1 MTTRLEVHLPR
12 PHDKQAA
19 FLITPAKRVVV
30 KAGRRG
36 GKTVGVAILAVQKFL
51 EGKRILYATPTQ
63 EQIDRF
69 WESCKSAL
77 SEGIDAGIFYK
88 NETRHIIELP
98 GTEQRIRAKTAWN
111 ADTLRGDYA
120 DILIMDEYQ
129 LMNEDAWEVV
139 GAPMLLDN
147 NGNAVFVYTPP
158 SFRTAGASKA
168 RNKKHATMMFERAK
182 GDKSGRWA
190 AFHFTSHDNPH
201 ISSEALGELS
211 QDMTVLSFR
220 QEIMAEDIDEIPGA
234 LWKRETLEKS
244 RITVDDVPE
253 LARIFIAVDP
263 KTEAGADSETGI
275 VAVGLGRNR
284 HGYLLEDCSLN
295 STPEGW
301 ASQVVAAYHR
311 HDANALVVEINQGG
325 DMVTYTINTI
335 QGGIPMRKVRA
346 SRSKATRAEPV
357 AALYEQ
363 GKIHHIGDF
372 PILEN
377 QLCSWVPGDKSPDR
391 LDALVWG
398 FTELMVS
405 GRSGWARG

>member
-1 MTTRLEVHLPR
+1 MTTLTVRLPK
-12 PHDKQAA
+12 PHAKQRA
-19 FLITPAKRVVV
+19 FLRSPAKRRVV

-36 GKTVGVAILAVQKFL
+36 GKTVGVSILAVESFL
-51 EGKRILYATPTQ
+51 AGKRILYAAPTQ
-63 EQIDRF
+63 DQVDRF
-69 WESCKSAL
+69 WESCKNAL
-77 SEGIDAGIFYK
+77 AEPLDTKVFYK
-88 NETRHIIELP
+88 NETRHVIELP

-120 DILIMDEYQ
+120 DVLILDEYQ

-147 NGNAVFVYTPP
+147 NGDAIFVYTPP
-158 SFRTAGASKA
+158 SFRTAGVSKA
-168 RNKKHATMMFERAK
+168 RNKKHATLMFERAK
-182 GDKSGRWA
+182 NDTSGRWA

-201 ISSEALGELS
+201 ISEEALDELAS
-211 QDMTVLSFR
+211 DMTALSFR
-220 QEIMAEDIDEIPGA
+220 QEILAEDIDEIPGA

-244 RITVDDVPE
+244 RIDESKVPE
-253 LARIFIAVDP
+253 LTRIYVAIDP
-263 KTEAGADSETGI
+263 KTEAGADSEAGI
-275 VAVGLGRNR
+275 VVVGLGRDKR
-284 HGYLLEDCSLN
+284 GYLLEDVSIN
-295 STPEGW
+295 GTPEQW
-301 ASQVVAAYHR
+301 ARRVVDAYHR
-311 HDANALVVEINQGG
+311 HEANALVVEINQGG

-335 QGGIPMRKVRA
+335 QGGIPVRKVRA

-363 GKIHHIGDF
+363 GKISHVGDF
-372 PILEN
+372 SKLED

-405 GRSGWARG
+405 GRSGWSRG

>member
-1 MTTRLEVHLPR
+1 MTTLTVRLPK
-12 PHDKQAA
+12 PHAKQRA
-19 FLITPAKRVVV
+19 FLRSPAKRRVV

-36 GKTVGVAILAVQKFL
+36 GKTVGVSILAVESFL
-51 EGKRILYATPTQ
+51 AGKRILYAAPTQ
-63 EQIDRF
+63 DQVDRF
-69 WESCKSAL
+69 WESCKNAL
-77 SEGIDAGIFYK
+77 AEPLDTKVFYK
-88 NETRHIIELP
+88 NETRHVIELP

-120 DILIMDEYQ
+120 DVLILDEYQ

-147 NGNAVFVYTPP
+147 NGNAIFVYTPP
-158 SFRTAGASKA
+158 SFRTAGVSKA
-168 RNKKHATMMFERAK
+168 RNKKHATLMFERAK
-182 GDKSGRWA
+182 GDTSGRWA

-201 ISSEALGELS
+201 ISTEALDELAS
-211 QDMTVLSFR
+211 DMTALSFR
-220 QEIMAEDIDEIPGA
+220 QEILAEDIDEIPGA

-244 RITVDDVPE
+244 RIDESKVPE
-253 LARIFIAVDP
+253 LTRIYVAIDP

-275 VAVGLGRNR
+275 VVVGLGRDKR
-284 HGYLLEDCSLN
+284 GYLLEDVSVN
-295 STPEGW
+295 GTPEQW
-301 ASQVVAAYHR
+301 ARRVVDAYHR
-311 HDANALVVEINQGG
+311 HEANALVVEINQGG

-335 QGGIPMRKVRA
+335 QGGIPVRKVRA

-363 GKIHHIGDF
+363 GKISHVGDF
-372 PILEN
+372 SKLED

-405 GRSGWARG
+405 GRSGWSRG

>member
-1 MTTRLEVHLPR
+1 MTTLTVRLPK
-12 PHDKQAA
+12 PHAKQRA
-19 FLITPAKRVVV
+19 FLRSSAKRRVV

-36 GKTVGVAILAVQKFL
+36 GKTVGVSILAVESFL
-51 EGKRILYATPTQ
+51 AGKRILYAAPTQ
-63 EQIDRF
+63 DQVDRF
-69 WESCKSAL
+69 WESCKNAL
-77 SEGIDAGIFYK
+77 GEGIDAGVFYK
-88 NETRHIIELP
+88 NETRHVIELP

-120 DILIMDEYQ
+120 DVLILDEYQ

-147 NGNAVFVYTPP
+147 NGNAIFVYTPP
-158 SFRTAGASKA
+158 SFRTAGVSKA
-168 RNKKHATMMFERAK
+168 RNKKHATLMFERAK
-182 GDKSGRWA
+182 NDTTGRWA

-201 ISSEALGELS
+201 ISEEALSELAG
-211 QDMTVLSFR
+211 DMTALSFR
-220 QEIMAEDIDEIPGA
+220 QEILAEDIDEIPGA

-244 RITVDDVPE
+244 RIDESKVPE
-253 LARIFIAVDP
+253 LTRIYVAIDP

-275 VAVGLGRNR
+275 VVVGLGRDKR
-284 HGYLLEDCSLN
+284 GYLLEDVSVN
-295 STPEGW
+295 GTPEQW
-301 ASQVVAAYHR
+301 ARRVVDAYHR
-311 HDANALVVEINQGG
+311 HEANALVVEINQGG

-335 QGGIPMRKVRA
+335 QGGIPVRKVRA

-363 GKIHHIGDF
+363 GKISHVGDF
-372 PILEN
+372 SKLED
-377 QLCSWVPGDKSPDR
+377 QLCSWVVGDKSPDR

-405 GRSGWARG
+405 GRSGWSRG

>member
-1 MTTRLEVHLPR
+1 MTTLTVRLPK
-12 PHDKQAA
+12 PHAKQRA
-19 FLITPAKRVVV
+19 FLRSPAKRRVV

-36 GKTVGVAILAVQKFL
+36 GKTVGVSILAVESFL
-51 EGKRILYATPTQ
+51 AGKRVLYAAPTQ
-63 EQIDRF
+63 DQVDRF
-69 WESCKSAL
+69 WESCKNAL
-77 SEGIDAGIFYK
+77 SEGIDAGVFYK
-88 NETRHIIELP
+88 NETRHVIELP

-120 DILIMDEYQ
+120 DVLILDEYQ

-147 NGNAVFVYTPP
+147 NGDAIFVYTPP
-158 SFRTAGASKA
+158 SFRTAGVSKA
-168 RNKKHATMMFERAK
+168 RNKKHATLMFERAK
-182 GDKSGRWA
+182 GDTTGRWA

-201 ISSEALGELS
+201 ISTEALEELS
-211 QDMTVLSFR
+211 GDMTALSFR
-220 QEIMAEDIDEIPGA
+220 QEILAEDIDEIPGA

-244 RITVDDVPE
+244 RIDESKVPE
-253 LARIFIAVDP
+253 LTRIYVAIDP
-263 KTEAGADSETGI
+263 KTEAGADSEAGI
-275 VAVGLGRNR
+275 VVVGLGRDKR
-284 HGYLLEDCSLN
+284 GYLLEDVSVN
-295 STPEGW
+295 GTPEQW
-301 ASQVVAAYHR
+301 ARRVVDAYHR
-311 HDANALVVEINQGG
+311 HEANALVVEINQGG

-335 QGGIPMRKVRA
+335 QGGIPVRKVRA

-363 GKIHHIGDF
+363 GKISHVGDF
-372 PILEN
+372 SKLED

-405 GRSGWARG
+405 GRSGWSRG